1 METDQKILERLPWN
15 NIQTSGQ
22 FFFLFSTW
30 WGLWVVKQKIKKE
43 KQNKTLFAFITE
55 DSTRINQYLNKIWII
70 GLLKYYYVQI

>member
-22 FFFLFSTW
+22 FFFFLALD
-30 WGLWVVKQKIKKE
+30 GVCELWSKNFKKE
-43 KQNKTLFAFITE
+43 RNKTWFAFITE